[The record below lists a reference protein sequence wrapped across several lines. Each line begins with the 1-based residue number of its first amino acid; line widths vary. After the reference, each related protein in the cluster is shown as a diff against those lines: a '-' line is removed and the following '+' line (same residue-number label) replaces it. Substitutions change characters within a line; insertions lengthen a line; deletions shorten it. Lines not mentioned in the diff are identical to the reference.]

1 MPKAKNQSDVSLPQ
15 SQAVLAMKLHG
26 TQIAAARALGIS
38 RQTLQSRLH
47 DAGWTAPP
55 RQPRAAAV
63 PQPVPS
69 SKTVVNQMSASVTSP
84 VELQAR
90 IEKLEDELAA
100 VTQVKRWVASER
112 KKKVTPKGMG
122 KKLIFV
128 PDLQIKEGV
137 PLQHLRAIG
146 NYIADKKPDNV
157 VFAGDN
163 ADMPSLSSW
172 DRGKM
177 CFEGRRYRS
186 DIQSHNDGMSM
197 LMEPINRE
205 RSKGNWEVEVDET
218 LGNHEHRIDRA
229 VQEDSRLEGLM
240 SINDLQLAQLGITSH
255 EFLKVIVRNG
265 AAFSHYFPRAASGS
279 VFQSK
284 RGAPNAKAQLV
295 REGRS
300 AFSGHQQGLDIH
312 CQYINGILQWG
323 IIAGSG
329 YLHDEDYLTP
339 QGNAHWRGIVVA
351 HEMRGDGSLNPMIVS
366 LDYLLDK
373 YT

>member
-1 MPKAKNQSDVSLPQ
+1 MPSPKKPSADLKLRLSN
-15 SQAVLAMKLHG
+15 AVEAMALKG
-26 TQIAAARALGIS
+26 TQIEAARYLGIS
-38 RQTLQSRLH
+38 RQTLQSRLR
-47 DAGWTAPP
+47 DAGWVAPP
-55 RQPRAAAV
+55 RAARA
-63 PQPVPS
+63 PS
-69 SKTVVNQMSASVTSP
+69 KPEPSQTVANRMSASVTSP
-84 VELQAR
+84 VELQAK

-112 KKKVTPKGMG
+112 KKKVAPKGMG

-172 DRGKM
+172 DRGKL

-186 DIQSHNDGMSM
+186 DVQSHNDGMSM

-205 RSKGNWEVEVDET
+205 RSKGNWEVDVDET
-218 LGNHEHRIDRA
+218 LGNHEHRILRA

-240 SINDLQLAQLGITSH
+240 SINDLQLSQLGITAH

-265 AAFSHYFPRAASGS
+265 AAFSHYFP
-279 VFQSK
+279 

-323 IIAGSG
+323 VIAGSG

-373 YT
+373 YS

>member
-1 MPKAKNQSDVSLPQ
+1 LSVSLERTP
-15 SQAVLAMKLHG
+15 
-26 TQIAAARALGIS
+26 TLGIS
-38 RQTLQSRLH
+38 
-47 DAGWTAPP
+47 
-55 RQPRAAAV
+55 
-63 PQPVPS
+63 
-69 SKTVVNQMSASVTSP
+69 NSP
-84 VELQAR
+84 IEMQATIDDLR
-90 IEKLEDELAA
+90 GQLSA
-100 VTQVKRWVASER
+100 VTQVKRWIASEKT
-112 KKKVTPKGMG
+112 KKRPATDRG

-137 PLQHLRAIG
+137 PLQHLKAIG

-163 ADMPSLSSW
+163 ADMPSLSSY
-172 DRGKM
+172 DRGKL

-186 DIQSHNDGMSM
+186 DVQSTSDGMAL
-197 LMEPINRE
+197 LMNPILRE
-205 RSKGNWEVEVDET
+205 RSKGWDVEIDLT
-218 LGNHEHRIDRA
+218 YGNHEERILRA

-240 SINDLQLAQLGITSH
+240 SLADLNYEKLGITCH

-300 AFSGHQQGLDIH
+300 AFAGHQQGLDMH
-312 CQYINGILQWG
+312 CQSLGGRLQWG
-323 IIAGSG
+323 IIAGSA
-329 YLHDEDYLTP
+329 YLHDEGFLTP

-351 HEMRGDGSLNPMIVS
+351 HEMHGDGSLNPMIVS
-366 LDYLLDK
+366 LDYLLAK
-373 YT
+373 YS